1 MMRIQLLATS
11 ALCGMVLAPGA
22 AVAQD
27 TAGDE
32 DAQARARNG
41 EIIVTARKREENLI
55 DVPVAI
61 TAIGEEEI
69 QAAGIEDLTDLSRQ
83 VPGFSFK
90 QAFGRTGSGDGGGGA
105 VRPSIRGMSNILGS
119 PNAGFFVDGIFVSQN
134 VSSYQLDNLERVEV
148 IRGPQS
154 ALFGRQTFSG
164 AINFVTRK
172 PGNEL
177 HGAVNATVAQW
188 NHQELSGYIQVPLIN
203 DRLALELNGR
213 IYRFGG
219 DYVNQD
225 SGKRD
230 INGQSSQN
238 FGIKVRAT
246 PSDNFEMIVNAAV
259 GHDRDRGYA
268 SFVVPST
275 ALNCFLPKIIGT
287 VFGIPR
293 GATRSR
299 GYFCGEVESP
309 KTFAYNNAEVEALGY
324 FPLERSYFRGDTTF
338 EYTTDSDYIFTL
350 VGAYNWQENQNGFDN
365 TYLPSTNPS
374 LTVQYLS
381 NYDYSFEG
389 RIQTPQSARIRALL
403 GAYYYNA
410 DDDEGFSVQTA
421 PTSTSFG
428 RRSGFTSADGV
439 RNMAAFGL
447 LEFDVTGQLTVS
459 AEARYAK
466 DTIYGSREIAVLDG
480 QGAPT
485 DLRSVSYTKFL
496 PRFTARYELA
506 SNWNLYGSVA
516 KGNKPGGFND
526 LPVDAMPSNNV
537 DFSARGLDVFDEESI
552 WSYELGTKG
561 RLGGFNFNL
570 AGYYI
575 DWSNQQLTQSQPYQR
590 LNGTFFTTPFIV
602 NAGKSR
608 IKGFEAEFFG
618 SVTDWLD
625 IRLAYSY
632 NDARFVDFYDE
643 NHEQLLDTDGQAS
656 FLDAALT
663 QRNPADVDGPNGQVA
678 GNRIPQTPAHQL
690 AASTNI
696 EFPISSS
703 LGFFFRT
710 DFSYDTK
717 RFTQTHNLAHT
728 GDSYNLNLRSGV
740 EFGNLKLTAFVDNV
754 TDDRTPVAITRLLD
768 FNRPL
773 LVPDPVRTFAG
784 QPVAFSFYRQFIVAA
799 PRRRQFGLSGSYRF

>member
-1 MMRIQLLATS
+1 MMGIRFLATT
-11 ALCGMVLAPGA
+11 ALGSMVLAPCFALAQTA
-22 AVAQD
+22 AN
-27 TAGDE
+27 E
-32 DAQARARNG
+32 DSDRPG
-41 EIIVTARKREENLI
+41 ISDGVIIVTARKREENLI

-61 TAIGEEEI
+61 TAVGEAEI

-90 QAFGRTGSGDGGGGA
+90 QAFGRTGSGNGGGGA

-177 HGAVNATVAQW
+177 HGAVNATVAQY
-188 NHQELSGYIQVPLIN
+188 NHQEVSGYIQAPLIE
-203 DRLALELNGR
+203 DRLAVELNGR

-238 FGIKVRAT
+238 FGFKIRAT

-268 SFVVPST
+268 TFTVPST
-275 ALNCFLPKIIGT
+275 ALNCFLPNIIGT
-287 VFGIPR
+287 VAGLPR
-293 GATRSR
+293 NSNRSR

-309 KTFAYNNAEVEALGY
+309 KTFSYNNAEIEALGY
-324 FPLERSYFRGDTTF
+324 FPLERSYFRGDTTL
-338 EYTTDSDYIFTL
+338 EYTTDGDYTFTL

-365 TYLPSTNPS
+365 TFVPSTNPS
-374 LTVQYLS
+374 LTIQYLS

-389 RIQTPQSARIRALL
+389 RIQTPQSARVRALL
-403 GAYYYNA
+403 GAYYYSA

-421 PTSTSFG
+421 RTSASFR

-439 RNMAAFGL
+439 RNIAAFGL
-447 LEFDVTGQLTVS
+447 LEFDVTDKLTVS
-459 AEARYAK
+459 AEARYAEDK
-466 DTIYGSREIAVLDG
+466 INGSREIAVLDG

-485 DLRSVSYTKFL
+485 ALRSVTYTSFL

-506 SNWNLYGSVA
+506 PSWNLYGSVA

-537 DFSARGLDVFDEESI
+537 DFAARGLDVFDEESI

-561 RLGGFNFNL
+561 RLGRFNFNL

-575 DWSNQQLTQSQPYQR
+575 DWTNQELTQSQPYQR
-590 LNGTFFTTPFIV
+590 LNGTFTTAPFIV

-608 IKGFEAEFFG
+608 IKGFEAEVFG
-618 SVTDWLD
+618 SLTDWLD
-625 IRLAYSY
+625 VRLAYSY
-632 NDARFVDFYDE
+632 NDARFVDFSDE
-643 NHEQLLDTDGQAS
+643 NQEQLLDTDGRPS
-656 FLDAALT
+656 YLDANLT
-663 QRNPADVDGPNGQVA
+663 QLNPADVDGPNGQVA
-678 GNRIPQTPAHQL
+678 GQRIPQTPAHQL
-690 AASTNI
+690 AASGNI
-696 EFPISSS
+696 TFPISSS
-703 LGFFFRT
+703 AEFFFRS

-717 RFTQTHNLAHT
+717 RFAQTHNLAHT

-740 EFGNLKLTAFVDNV
+740 DFGKLRLTAFVDNV

-773 LVPDPVRTFAG
+773 LVPDSVRTFAG
-784 QPVAFSFYRQFIVAA
+784 QPVTFSFYRQFTVAA
-799 PRRRQFGLSGSYRF
+799 PRRRQFGLSGSYNF